1 MFKKRTH
8 IILVLLLLIAL
19 VIWAGGCA
27 KQQETPQGTAQGS
40 EFKLPEKIVI
50 GWAPPDITG
59 VFKTAQD
66 YLESAAK
73 DAKEKV
79 GLNIEIITR
88 APSAHTEYANQVAI
102 LENFIQRKV
111 DAIVVSPID
120 VEPIKPVIKKA
131 NDAKIPVI
139 VVNLL
144 EPIEGIEVA
153 SYIGFDNEQ
162 AARVSAYAVLDYLG
176 GPGVLGEGEKVTVSP
191 ETYLDEAWWK
201 DLYSKVDT
209 NSIKGN
215 VAIIEGVAGDFFSNA
230 RTKGFRDVISKF
242 PGVKIL
248 TVLPADWNRE
258 KAVKAAEN
266 ILQNYKDVD
275 VIWAEC
281 AEMAL
286 GAKNAVQA
294 ANRQDQVA
302 VFSNDGTPESV
313 DEIRKGTI
321 VAETWHGFPEWG
333 WYGTKFAAMLKLG
346 LQIPEIFDVRP
357 RTEYKDNADMFYPNP
372 KLEPIDWNKIVDDAK
387 ALSK

>member
-1 MFKKRTH
+1 M
-8 IILVLLLLIAL
+8 LI
-19 VIWAGGCA
+19 VVVGCS
-27 KQQETPQGTAQGS
+27 KQEPSPSGTGQG
-40 EFKLPEKIVI
+40 EFQLPEKIVI

-66 YLESAAK
+66 YLERAAK
-73 DAKEKV
+73 DAKEKA
-79 GLNIEIITR
+79 GLDVEVITR
-88 APSAHTEYANQVAI
+88 APSSHTDYAAQVSI

-120 VEPIKPVIKKA
+120 IEPVKPVIRKA
-131 NDAKIPVI
+131 NEAGIPVI

-176 GPGVLGEGEKVTVSP
+176 GPGVLGEGEKIEVSP
-191 ETYLDEAWWK
+191 ETYLDEEWWK
-201 DLYSKVDT
+201 NLYKDVDP
-209 NSIKGN
+209 NSIAGN
-215 VAIIEGVAGDFFSNA
+215 VAIIEGVAGDFFTNA
-230 RTKGFRDVISKF
+230 RTRGFREVIDKF
-242 PGVKIL
+242 PNVKI
-248 TVLPADWNRE
+248 VSALPADWNRE

-266 ILQNYKDVD
+266 ILQNFKDLD
-275 VIWAEC
+275 VIWAQC

-294 ANRQDQVA
+294 ANRQDEVA
-302 VFSNDGTPESV
+302 IFSNDGTPESV

-333 WYGTKFAAMLKLG
+333 WYGTKFAVMLTLG
-346 LQIPEIFDVRP
+346 LPVPEIFDVRP

-372 KLEPIDWNKIVDDAK
+372 KLEPIDWNKIVEEAK
-387 ALSK
+387 AQSK

>member
-1 MFKKRTH
+1 MFPKRRVL
-8 IILVLLLLIAL
+8 IPILVVFALLIW
-19 VIWAGGCA
+19 VVGCS
-27 KQQETPQGTAQGS
+27 KQEASPSGTAQG
-40 EFKLPEKIVI
+40 EFQLPDKIVI

-66 YLESAAK
+66 YLERAAK
-73 DAKEKV
+73 DAQEKA
-79 GLNIEIITR
+79 GLNVEVITR
-88 APSAHTEYANQVAI
+88 APSSHTDYAAQVAI

-120 VEPIKPVIKKA
+120 IEPVKPVIKQA
-131 NDAKIPVI
+131 NEAGIPVI

-176 GPGVLGEGEKVTVSP
+176 GPGVLGEGEKVEVSP
-191 ETYLDEAWWK
+191 ETYLDEEWWK
-201 DLYSKVDT
+201 NLYKDVDP
-209 NSIKGN
+209 NSIKGK
-215 VAIIEGVAGDFFSNA
+215 VAIIEGVAGDFFTNA
-230 RTKGFRDVISKF
+230 RTRGFKEVISKF
-242 PGVKIL
+242 PNVEI
-248 TVLPADWNRE
+248 VSALPADWNRE

-266 ILQNYKDVD
+266 ILQNFKDLD
-275 VIWAEC
+275 VIWAQC

-294 ANRQDQVA
+294 ANRQNEVA

-333 WYGTKFAAMLKLG
+333 WYGTKFAVMLKLG
-346 LQIPEIFDVRP
+346 VPVPEIFDVRP
-357 RTEYKDNADMFYPNP
+357 RTEYKNNADMFYPNP
-372 KLEPIDWNKIVDDAK
+372 KLEPIDWNKIIEEAK
-387 ALSK
+387 AAKAK

>member
-1 MFKKRTH
+1 MFKRNYLLWVAL
-8 IILVLLLLIAL
+8 LVVFLL
-19 VIWAGGCA
+19 VWVGGCA
-27 KQQETPQGTAQGS
+27 KQQTAAPGTSQK
-40 EFKLPEKIVI
+40 EFKLPDKVVI

-66 YLESAAK
+66 YMERAAR
-73 DAKEKV
+73 DARERV
-79 GLNIEIITR
+79 GLNVEVITR
-88 APSAHTEYANQVAI
+88 APASHTEYASQVAI

-120 VEPIKPVIKKA
+120 VEPIKPIIKKA
-131 NDAKIPVI
+131 NAEKIPVI

-144 EPIEGIEVA
+144 EPIEGVDVA

-176 GPGVLGEGEKVTVSP
+176 GPGVLGKGEKVNVPP
-191 ETYLDEAWWK
+191 ETYLDEEWWK
-201 DLYSKVDT
+201 NLYKNVDP

-230 RTKGFRDVISKF
+230 RTKGFKEVVSKF

-248 TVLPADWNRE
+248 TVLPGDWNRE

-266 ILQNYKDVD
+266 ILQNFKDLD

-286 GAKNAVQA
+286 GAKNAVYA
-294 ANRQDQVA
+294 ANRQNQVA

-333 WYGTKFAAMLKLG
+333 WYGTKFAVMLKLG
-346 LQIPEIFDVRP
+346 LQPPKIFDIKP
-357 RTEYKDNADMFYPNP
+357 RTEYKDNADMFYPTP
-372 KLEPIDWNKIVDDAK
+372 KLEPIDWNKMIEEAK
-387 ALSK
+387 ALAK

>member
-1 MFKKRTH
+1 MSNKNWRVV
-8 IILVLLLLIAL
+8 LPVLLMVALLA
-19 VIWAGGCA
+19 WAGGCS
-27 KQQETPQGTAQGS
+27 KQQAPSSGTSQK
-40 EFKLPEKIVI
+40 EFKLPDKIVI

-66 YLESAAK
+66 YLERAAR
-73 DAKEKV
+73 DAKEKA
-79 GLNIEIITR
+79 GLNVEIITR
-88 APSAHTEYANQVAI
+88 APSSHTEYATQVAI

-120 VEPIKPVIKKA
+120 VEPIKPTIKKA
-131 NDAKIPVI
+131 NEAKIPVI

-144 EPIEGIEVA
+144 QPIEGVDVA

-176 GPGVLGEGEKVTVSP
+176 GPGVLGKGEKVNVPP
-191 ETYLDEAWWK
+191 ETYLDEEWWK
-201 DLYSKVDT
+201 NLYKNVDP

-215 VAIIEGVAGDFFSNA
+215 VAIIEGVAGDYFSNA
-230 RTKGFRDVISKF
+230 RTKGFKEVISRF
-242 PGVKIL
+242 PNVKVL

-266 ILQNYKDVD
+266 ILQNFKDLD

-286 GAKNAVQA
+286 GAKNAVYA
-294 ANRQDQVA
+294 ANRQNQVA

-333 WYGTKFAAMLKLG
+333 WYGTKFGVMLKLG
-346 LQIPEIFDVRP
+346 VPVPQIFDVRP
-357 RTEYKDNADMFYPNP
+357 RTEYKDNADMFYPTP
-372 KLEPIDWNKIVDDAK
+372 KLEPIDWNKIIEQAK
-387 ALSK
+387 AQAK